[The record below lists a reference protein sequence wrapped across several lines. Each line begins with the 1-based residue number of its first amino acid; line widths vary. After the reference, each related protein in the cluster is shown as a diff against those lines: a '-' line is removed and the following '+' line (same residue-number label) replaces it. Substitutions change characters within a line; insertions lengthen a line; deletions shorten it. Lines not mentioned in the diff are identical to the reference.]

1 MPCYRFG
8 IRACIIMAV
17 LVLGQH
23 GCTSSTGSSRM
34 ALVTQWESGLP
45 AHLTGVE
52 LDRHIY
58 GFHASTDFIWLVP
71 DTDSW
76 SGRSRVLKVDPRTLE
91 IVAAIPIPLPL
102 NICVYHISALDVGE
116 GAVWI
121 VGGRP
126 GLGALFSKSTL
137 FRIDPV
143 TNQLTAQIPL
153 EGYSEGIAIGEG
165 AVWVGTG
172 KTVTR
177 IDPKTNAVVARIPV
191 GKDTW
196 GDTWDRISVGAG
208 SIWVL
213 KMVDAMVYR
222 IDPATNRV
230 VAEIRVAP
238 SQRERRRSQGLG
250 GFSPE
255 LLFYP
260 GALLALPLVPLA
272 DKLLPDE
279 SGYSLQYNW
288 MPFPSMTA
296 TSDAVW
302 ILEAT
307 NYARITPAE
316 RWYVLRID
324 PGTNEVVA
332 KIPLHGRPYSVANYQ
347 GSLWVSVRRGVSWE
361 RDKRYGGPK
370 ETPCYLMKIDP
381 QTNEV
386 VDRLEFPP
394 EPYCTH
400 WDTVQL
406 GGGLNALW
414 TLRPAGTGVVRSIGP
429 GGLWRIELPTD

>member
-1 MPCYRFG
+1 MSRHRFG
-8 IRACIIMAV
+8 LRACIIMAV
-17 LVLGQH
+17 LVLGQQ
-23 GCTSSTGSSRM
+23 GCSTSTGSSRM
-34 ALVTQWESGLP
+34 AHVTQWESGLP
-45 AHLTGVE
+45 AHLTGIE

-91 IVAAIPIPLPL
+91 IVATIPIPLPW
-102 NICVYHISALDVGE
+102 NTWVYQTSSLDVGE
-116 GAVWI
+116 EAVWI

-126 GLGALFSKSTL
+126 GLAALFSKSTL

-191 GKDTW
+191 GRDTW

-230 VAEIRVAP
+230 VAEIRVGP
-238 SQRERRRSQGLG
+238 SQRERRRGQSFR
-250 GFSPE
+250 FSPID
-255 LLFYP
+255 LFYP
-260 GALLALPLVPLA
+260 GALLALPLAPLLN
-272 DKLLPDE
+272 KFEPDE
-279 SGYSLQYNW
+279 GGYSLQWDW
-288 MPFPSMTA
+288 MPFLSLTA
-296 TSDAVW
+296 TTDAVW

-307 NYARITPAE
+307 NYSNITSTTL
-316 RWYVLRID
+316 WHVLRID
-324 PGTNEVVA
+324 PATNEVVS
-332 KIPLHGRPYSVANYQ
+332 KIPLHGRPYSVANVQ
-347 GSLWVSVRRGVSWE
+347 GSLWVSVRKGFSWE
-361 RDKRYGGPK
+361 GDKHYGVPK
-370 ETPCYLMKIDP
+370 ATPCYLVKIDP

-386 VDRLEFPP
+386 VDRLEFPA
-394 EPYCTH
+394 EPYCTRS
-400 WDTVQL
+400 DTVQL
-406 GGGLNALW
+406 GGGLNTIWA
-414 TLRPAGTGVVRSIGP
+414 LRPAGTGVVPSHGP

>member
-1 MPCYRFG
+1 MPYHRFG
-8 IRACIIMAV
+8 IGACIIMAV
-17 LVLGQH
+17 LALGQH
-23 GCTSSTGSSRM
+23 GCTSSTGSSRL
-34 ALVTQWESGLP
+34 AHVTQWESGLP
-45 AHLTGVE
+45 AHLTGLE

-71 DTDSW
+71 DTDFW

-91 IVAAIPIPLPL
+91 IVATIPIPL
-102 NICVYHISALDVGE
+102 NVWGYHIAALDVGE

-121 VGGRP
+121 AGGRDR
-126 GLGALFSKSTL
+126 LGALFSKSTL

-143 TNQLTAQIPL
+143 TNQLTAEIPL
-153 EGYSEGIAIGEG
+153 DGFSEGIAIGEG

-191 GKDTW
+191 GRDTW

-230 VAEIRVAP
+230 VAEIRVGP
-238 SQRERRRSQGLG
+238 SQRERRQGQGL

-260 GALLALPLVPLA
+260 GALFVLPFVN
-272 DKLLPDE
+272 LLPDE
-279 SGYSLQYNW
+279 SGYSLQLDW
-288 MPFPSMTA
+288 MPFPSVTA
-296 TSDAVW
+296 TTDAVW

-307 NYARITPAE
+307 NYARITPDE
-316 RWYVLRID
+316 QWHILRID
-324 PGTNEVVA
+324 PATNQVVA
-332 KIPLHGRPYSVANYQ
+332 KIPLHGRPYSVANFQ
-347 GSLWVSVRRGVSWE
+347 GSLWVSVRRGFSWE
-361 RDKRYGGPK
+361 GDKRYGGPK

-381 QTNEV
+381 QRDEV

-429 GGLWRIELPTD
+429 GGLWRIELPTH

>member
-1 MPCYRFG
+1 MPCHRFG
-8 IRACIIMAV
+8 IRACIIMVA

-34 ALVTQWESGLP
+34 AHVTQWENGRP
-45 AHLTGVE
+45 AHLTGIE

-91 IVAAIPIPLPL
+91 IVAAIPISL
-102 NICVYHISALDVGE
+102 NVWGYHISALDVGE

-121 VGGRP
+121 AGGRDW
-126 GLGALFSKSTL
+126 LGALFSKSTL

-143 TNQLTAQIPL
+143 TNQLTAEIPL
-153 EGYSEGIAIGEG
+153 EGFSEGIAIGEG

-177 IDPKTNAVVARIPV
+177 IDPKTNAVVASIPV
-191 GKDTW
+191 GR
-196 GDTWDRISVGAG
+196 DTWDRISVGAG

-213 KMVDAMVYR
+213 KMMDAMVYR

-230 VAEIRVAP
+230 VAEIHVGP
-238 SQRERRRSQGLG
+238 SQEERRQVQGW

-255 LLFYP
+255 LLFIP
-260 GALLALPLVPLA
+260 GGLFLLPFG
-272 DKLLPDE
+272 KLLPDE
-279 SGYSLQYNW
+279 YGYSLQWDW
-288 MPFPSMTA
+288 MPFPSLTA
-296 TSDAVW
+296 TTDAVW
-302 ILEAT
+302 ILEAL
-307 NYARITPAE
+307 NYASITPAE
-316 RWYVLRID
+316 LWHVLRID
-324 PGTNEVVA
+324 PGTNEVVT
-332 KIPLHGRPYSVANYQ
+332 KIPLHGRPYSVANFQ
-347 GSLWVSVRRGVSWE
+347 GSLWVSVRRGFSWE
-361 RDKRYGGPK
+361 GDKRYGGPK

-381 QTNEV
+381 KTNEV

-394 EPYCTH
+394 EPYCSH

-429 GGLWRIELPTD
+429 GGLWRIELPPH